1 MSSDDLL
8 SALRQDTEQ
17 AISSLENTADVN
29 IEDKIAALEQQ
40 MEEATKIDDAEERD
54 LRMGVLKADF
64 EVLRNELQQETED
77 LSQAV
82 FGLNSLMNEMGQ
94 EYEDL
99 MDPNESEL
107 QVVKK
112 AKAAVSS
119 AESKIRNIED
129 AAAWKF
135 LITSRPKA
143 LREAREG
150 LQRATAGVETANL
163 QVKQMARERL
173 MKASIEESL
182 QQFMFKVEK
191 TIGIME
197 MRRKE
202 VQKQSTSPSSSS
214 ARSTKSAC
222 STASYACA
230 SWHSISISRS
240 ERWSL
245 RLKAG
250 MPAARAAP
258 FAG

>member
-17 AISSLENTADVN
+17 AINSLENTADVN

-40 MEEATKIDDAEERD
+40 MEEATKIDDADERD

-112 AKAAVSS
+112 AQAAVSS

-135 LITSRPKA
+135 LIDK
-143 LREAREG
+143 
-150 LQRATAGVETANL
+150 
-163 QVKQMARERL
+163 
-173 MKASIEESL
+173 SI
-182 QQFMFKVEK
+182 
-191 TIGIME
+191 
-197 MRRKE
+197 
-202 VQKQSTSPSSSS
+202 
-214 ARSTKSAC
+214 C
-222 STASYACA
+222 S
-230 SWHSISISRS
+230 
-240 ERWSL
+240 
-245 RLKAG
+245 
-250 MPAARAAP
+250 
-258 FAG
+258 